1 MQPLSKKVIDAY
13 LMFRMRAAGYHG
25 PDIFSPAAVN
35 LIGKASNGLMRR
47 VNILADKS
55 LLAAFVENTH
65 RIEVKHVQAAIRDS
79 EISPNKTWLN
89 SKTTTMIGTAV
100 ALIFV
105 VADAGWL
112 ISKTSF
118 APNSTQNSTTVDAP
132 APSTP
137 PVVASTTASGTPPE
151 TAPPLNVNL
160 ALDQSLSITVP
171 EKGTLLQQRLAATKS
186 MLHQIG
192 KGGVSIQLFHTES
205 TSPARIERFLS
216 RAKGIDKLPEIFVVP
231 VKINGKSHY
240 RILFGAYPNSEAART
255 GMKNLPQR
263 YKDAFAPTLYELDE

>member
-1 MQPLSKKVIDAY
+1 
-13 LMFRMRAAGYHG
+13 
-25 PDIFSPAAVN
+25 
-35 LIGKASNGLMRR
+35 
-47 VNILADKS
+47 
-55 LLAAFVENTH
+55 
-65 RIEVKHVQAAIRDS
+65 
-79 EISPNKTWLN
+79 
-89 SKTTTMIGTAV
+89 V
-100 ALIFV
+100 A
-105 VADAGWL
+105 
-112 ISKTSF
+112 
-118 APNSTQNSTTVDAP
+118 AP
-132 APSTP
+132 ADNL
-137 PVVASTTASGTPPE
+137 ASTTASGTPPE